1 MGTPID
7 RDTFLARA
15 IARFGDHYDYSE
27 IVYKSYK
34 TPIRIRCT
42 VHPVKPVSITPERHL
57 QTTGGCKFCLK
68 TSRSQ
73 IVPLG
78 DSFGRLMRERSTPE
92 AAPVQTSLQTTL
104 ETSQPTVIEASA
116 SSADPPVRR
125 TASSG
130 DVSSRTSRL

>member
-34 TPIRIRCT
+34 TPVRIRCT
-42 VHPVKPVSITPERHL
+42 VHPVKPVMITPERHL

-78 DSFGRLMRERSTPE
+78 DSFARLMREANSALP
-92 AAPVQTSLQTTL
+92 PQSL
-104 ETSQPTVIEASA
+104 ETPLPAVAEQRQNAADTVVPRSRQRG
-116 SSADPPVRR
+116 PV
-125 TASSG
+125 
-130 DVSSRTSRL
+130 

>member
-15 IARFGDHYDYSE
+15 TARFGSHYDYSE

-34 TPIRIRCT
+34 TPIKIRCT
-42 VHPVKPVSITPERHL
+42 IHPVKMVSITPERHL

-78 DSFGRLMRERSTPE
+78 DSLARISRDHVDPRIE
-92 AAPVQTSLQTTL
+92 TSVELTTRTGTTDDRRQTT
-104 ETSQPTVIEASA
+104 EPDMCAGRHMEGDRS
-116 SSADPPVRR
+116 DGHRR
-125 TASSG
+125 EI
-130 DVSSRTSRL
+130 VFR

>member
-78 DSFGRLMRERSTPE
+78 DSFGRLMRERSASEPAPLQDGLQTARESSQPSLIE
-92 AAPVQTSLQTTL
+92 AAPSAHQAARLSA
-104 ETSQPTVIEASA
+104 ASA
-116 SSADPPVRR
+116 E
-125 TASSG
+125 
-130 DVSSRTSRL
+130 VSSPTSRR

>member
-15 IARFGDHYDYSE
+15 RARFGDHYDYSE

-34 TPIRIRCT
+34 TPVKIRCT

-78 DSFGRLMRERSTPE
+78 DSFQRLVRERAETDAS
-92 AAPVQTSLQTTL
+92 APVINRSD
-104 ETSQPTVIEASA
+104 EAQVM
-116 SSADPPVRR
+116 SSSPR
-125 TASSG
+125 
-130 DVSSRTSRL
+130 DV

>member
-15 IARFGDHYDYSE
+15 QARFGGHYDYSE

-34 TPIRIRCT
+34 SPIKIRCT
-42 VHPVKPVSITPERHL
+42 VHPVKLVLITPERHL

-73 IVPLG
+73 IVPLS
-78 DSFGRLMRERSTPE
+78 DSLLHIQRQVGGEVHPLATNPE
-92 AAPVQTSLQTTL
+92 PCPLPSEAPTL
-104 ETSQPTVIEASA
+104 
-116 SSADPPVRR
+116 SSAV
-125 TASSG
+125 
-130 DVSSRTSRL
+130 V

>member
-15 IARFGDHYDYSE
+15 KARFGSHYDYSE

-34 TPIRIRCT
+34 TPIKIRCT
-42 VHPVKPVSITPERHL
+42 MHPVKLVSITPERHL

-78 DSFGRLMRERSTPE
+78 DSFTRLNRERS
-92 AAPVQTSLQTTL
+92 AADNVPGQATITSN
-104 ETSQPTVIEASA
+104 SPC
-116 SSADPPVRR
+116 
-125 TASSG
+125 
-130 DVSSRTSRL
+130 DV

>member
-15 IARFGDHYDYSE
+15 QARFGSHYDYSE

-34 TPIRIRCT
+34 SPIKIRCT
-42 VHPVKPVSITPERHL
+42 VHPVKLVSITPERHL

-78 DSFGRLMRERSTPE
+78 DSLLHLQRQVGAEGHQLEANPE
-92 AAPVQTSLQTTL
+92 PF
-104 ETSQPTVIEASA
+104 QPTPVASPF
-116 SSADPPVRR
+116 SSSPV
-125 TASSG
+125 
-130 DVSSRTSRL
+130 

>member
-78 DSFGRLMRERSTPE
+78 DSFGRLMRERSAPE
-92 AAPVQTSLQTTL
+92 PAPLQDGLQTAR
-104 ETSQPTVIEASA
+104 ETSQPSLIDAAPSVDQAARISAASA
-116 SSADPPVRR
+116 E
-125 TASSG
+125 
-130 DVSSRTSRL
+130 VSSPTSRQ